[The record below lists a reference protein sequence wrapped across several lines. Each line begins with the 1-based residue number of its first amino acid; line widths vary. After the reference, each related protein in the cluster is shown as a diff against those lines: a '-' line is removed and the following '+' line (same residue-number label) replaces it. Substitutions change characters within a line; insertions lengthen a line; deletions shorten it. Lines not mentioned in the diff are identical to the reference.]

1 MFLAASAGLMD
12 HVVLLRKS
20 GAHLHADERAVA
32 EMQARRRPGIWALA
46 GVGARSMKERDELEN
61 SNRDEHANSNSG
73 WTGNVQTM
81 AGSAPA

>member
-1 MFLAASAGLMD
+1 MD

-61 SNRDEHANSNSG
+61 SNRGDGTEHANSNSG

>member
-1 MFLAASAGLMD
+1 MD

-61 SNRDEHANSNSG
+61 SHRGDGNEHAVSNAR
-73 WTGNVQTM
+73 WNGNVQTM

>member
-1 MFLAASAGLMD
+1 M
-12 HVVLLRKS
+12 LLRKS

-46 GVGARSMKERDELEN
+46 GVGARSMKERDELDN
-61 SNRDEHANSNSG
+61 SNRDDGNEHSNSNAR
-73 WTGNVQTM
+73 WTVNVQTM

>member
-1 MFLAASAGLMD
+1 M
-12 HVVLLRKS
+12 LLRKS

-46 GVGARSMKERDELEN
+46 GVGARSMKERDEMDN
-61 SNRDEHANSNSG
+61 SNCDDGNNLINSNAG
-73 WTGNVQTM
+73 WNAM

>member
-1 MFLAASAGLMD
+1 M
-12 HVVLLRKS
+12 LLRKS

-46 GVGARSMKERDELEN
+46 GVGARSMKERNELEN
-61 SNRDEHANSNSG
+61 SNLDDGNELANGNSG
-73 WTGNVQTM
+73 WNGNVQAM